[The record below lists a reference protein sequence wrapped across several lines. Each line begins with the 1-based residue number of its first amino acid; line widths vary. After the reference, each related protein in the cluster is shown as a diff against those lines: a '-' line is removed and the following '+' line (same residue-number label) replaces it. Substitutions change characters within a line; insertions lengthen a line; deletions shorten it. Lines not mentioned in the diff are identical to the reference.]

1 MSRVEVNAARFVNF
15 PGVDEVAFID
25 ETARL
30 PIDVLNYSTIQD
42 NSFELTA
49 NKIYTLG
56 ERNELT
62 VTFLAPSDP
71 TKGAIYNC
79 TFIAGSTFVSPTF
92 YRDGTL
98 SPISIDKGTVQFIPG
113 TKYEV
118 SYNWASEILI
128 VQ

>member
-1 MSRVEVNAARFVNF
+1 MKVEVNAAKFINF

-25 ETARL
+25 EEARL

-56 ERNELT
+56 TRDELV

-71 TKGAIYNC
+71 TKGAIFNC
-79 TFIAGSTFVSPTF
+79 TFTAGSTFVAPIF

-98 SPISIDKGTVQFIPG
+98 SPISIDKGTVEFIPG